1 MMISKIAV
9 IVSLAAIGS
18 PRLVSSGADQANNAA
33 VFPHVLGK
41 RDAYTCYGKDANIMD
56 CQAALDQL
64 QTFGDQ
70 DFEVYS
76 GICLNWS
83 RDTCNVR
90 FCAQPYV
97 TKTVNRTASWIYEW
111 ANNSLMGCVRA
122 GQYSLMGDSLNLNG
136 NGGTYRLHIENATP
150 SHGEGRDSQGPHS
163 GSTWAI
169 DKSWAQ

>member
-1 MMISKIAV
+1 MMILKTAV
-9 IVSLAAIGS
+9 VFALVALGGS
-18 PRLVSSGADQANNAA
+18 HLVVSSNANQASSAA
-33 VFPHVLGK
+33 VLPHMLDK
-41 RDAYTCYGKDANIMD
+41 RDAYTCYGRDANITD

-64 QTFGDQ
+64 QPFGDQ

-83 RDTCNVR
+83 WATCNVR

-111 ANNSLMGCVRA
+111 ANNAIMSCVQD

-136 NGGTYRLHIENATP
+136 NGGTYRLHIEKATP
-150 SHGEGRDSQGPHS
+150 SHGEDF
-163 GSTWAI
+163 
-169 DKSWAQ
+169 

>member
-1 MMISKIAV
+1 MKLTSSFFAMAISKIAS
-9 IVSLAAIGS
+9 IVSLAAFAS
-18 PRLVSSGADQANNAA
+18 SRLVSSAVSQASSAIA
-33 VFPHVLGK
+33 LPQVLGK
-41 RDAYTCYGKDANIMD
+41 RDAYTCYGKDANMTD

-64 QTFGDQ
+64 QLFGDQ

-83 RDTCNVR
+83 QDTCNVR

-111 ANNSLMGCVRA
+111 ASNALVACVRD

-136 NGGTYRLHIENATP
+136 NGGTYRLYIENSTP
-150 SHGEGRDSQGPHS
+150 GHGEDS
-163 GSTWAI
+163 
-169 DKSWAQ
+169 